1 MAQCQLNF
9 LSPELLESFSDVS
22 VDSDLT
28 INNNTSNEVPIM
40 EDLHDVSLEDSE
52 DDDENGNTLNETEI
66 SINDGNESS
75 KKIKIPKVTAK
86 DIVPG
91 LSFSS
96 KPGAVLALKRFFSKE
111 FHRIV

>member
-9 LSPELLESFSDVS
+9 SRPELLESFSDVS
-22 VDSDLT
+22 FGSDLT
-28 INNNTSNEVPIM
+28 KNIKASIEVPII

-75 KKIKIPKVTAK
+75 KK
-86 DIVPG
+86 
-91 LSFSS
+91 
-96 KPGAVLALKRFFSKE
+96 LKSQS
-111 FHRIV
+111 